1 MDKKFVYSAVPIGSD
16 LSLHLQQ
23 QDVRKGRG
31 EGVVVGGEGVVLFIS
46 TVLVRCQRF
55 PAGLPLRHMLKST
68 FHFL

>member
-31 EGVVVGGEGVVLFIS
+31 EGVVVGGEGVVM
-46 TVLVRCQRF
+46 
-55 PAGLPLRHMLKST
+55 GGGGGG
-68 FHFL
+68 